1 MIGRMLDGRYQIT
14 EKIGSGGMADV
25 YCAHDVL
32 LDRVVA
38 VKILHEDYANDQD
51 FVTRFRKEAQAAA
64 KLSHANIVNIY
75 DVGCDDNVHYIVMEH
90 VAGETLK
97 EYIQRQ
103 NKLSNDAAVR
113 IAIDIGEALEQA
125 HANGIVH
132 CDIKPH
138 NILVTKTGKIKV
150 ADFGIARAMNTATVM
165 NKESVLGSVHYFSPE
180 QAAGEK
186 VTAQTDIYSL
196 GVVLYEMLTGRV
208 PYEGDTAVAIALK
221 HMQEEIPKPSRY
233 NPTITPLLED
243 CVMKALQKDPEKR
256 FKNISEM
263 ISDLRLAQGLV
274 THVTA
279 KTGRHNFA
287 TGAIPIPHQVL
298 ERKQKPVEKENWLTG
313 LLGWPMKRIL
323 IAVAALFF
331 LAAGLAFWLFGD
343 FWRLQSVTVPNLI
356 GKQVEVAEKI
366 LEREELNVSI
376 NEIASEEVPI
386 GQVINQS
393 PEPGTSVK
401 THRTI
406 HLTVS
411 KGGSIILVPDLSG
424 LTIEEAAAKLRSIH
438 LRLGKIEER
447 EDPTKPLDTII
458 GQSPATP
465 TKVERDS
472 TVHVILNKKNM
483 ISQVNIPDFVG
494 LTAEKAAQLMK
505 EHDLTQGAW
514 KMKNGGAPT
523 KDSVVTA
530 QNPAAGSSSVRGTAI
545 DLTFDTTLKKA
556 EVTIR
561 VPSKKPS
568 QRVTIMV
575 HDDNG
580 TRTLFDREEKAGTEI
595 STQASGVGNVHVEVY
610 FDGELVQEQ
619 EL

>member
-1 MIGRMLDGRYQIT
+1 MIGRILDNRYKIT
-14 EKIGSGGMADV
+14 EKIGTGGMADV
-25 YCAHDVL
+25 YCAHDIL
-32 LDRVVA
+32 LDRIVA
-38 VKILHEDYANDQD
+38 VKILHEDYAKDQE

-75 DVGCDDNVHYIVMEH
+75 DVGCDNNIHYIVMEY

-97 EYIQRQ
+97 EYIRRQ
-103 NKLSNDAAVR
+103 KKLSNDAAVR
-113 IAIDIGEALEQA
+113 IAIEIGEALEQA
-125 HANGIVH
+125 HASGIVH

-138 NILVTKTGKIKV
+138 NILVTRTGKVKV

-208 PYEGDTAVAIALK
+208 PYEGETAVAIALK
-221 HMQEEIPKPSRY
+221 HMQDEIPKPSRY

-243 CVMKALQKDPEKR
+243 CVLKALQKDPEKR
-256 FKNISEM
+256 FKSISEM

-274 THVTA
+274 THVTTQ
-279 KTGRHNFA
+279 TGRHNFA
-287 TGAIPIPHQVL
+287 TGVIPIPRQIT
-298 ERKQKPVEKENWLTG
+298 EKRPSISEKESWLTG

-323 IAVAALFF
+323 LAIAALFF
-331 LAAGLAFWLFGD
+331 FAAGVAFWFVGD
-343 FWRLQSVTVPNLI
+343 FWRIQSVTVPNLI
-356 GKQVEVAEKI
+356 GKQVEVAQKI
-366 LEREELNVSI
+366 LKDDNLNVSI
-376 NEIASEEVPI
+376 NEISSEEVPI

-406 HLTVS
+406 HLTIS
-411 KGGSIILVPDLSG
+411 KGGSIILVPDLTG
-424 LTIEEAAAKLRSIH
+424 LTIEEASAKLRSIH

-447 EDPTKPLDTII
+447 EDSTKPLDTII
-458 GQSPATP
+458 GQSPSTP

-483 ISQVNIPDFVG
+483 ISQVSIPDFVG
-494 LTAEKAAQLMK
+494 MTTEQAEKLLL
-505 EHDLTQGAW
+505 ENDLTKGTW
-514 KMKNGGAPT
+514 KMKNGEALT
-523 KDSVVTA
+523 ASAVVAKQT
-530 QNPAAGSSSVRGTAI
+530 PAAGSTSVRGTPI
-545 DLTFDTTLKKA
+545 DLTFDTMLKKA

-561 VPSKKPS
+561 VPNGKPT
-568 QRVTIMV
+568 QRVTIMM
-575 HDDNG
+575 HDANG
-580 TRTLFDREEKAGTEI
+580 TRTLFDRQEKAGTEI
-595 STQASGVGNVHVEVY
+595 STQVSGVGNVHVEVY

>member
-1 MIGRMLDGRYQIT
+1 MIGRILDNRYEIT

-25 YCAHDVL
+25 YCAHDIL
-32 LDRVVA
+32 LDRIVA

-75 DVGCDDNVHYIVMEH
+75 DVGCDDNVHYIVMEY

-97 EYIQRQ
+97 EYIARQ
-103 NKLSNDAAVR
+103 KKLSNDAAVR
-113 IAIDIGEALEQA
+113 IAMEIGEALEQA

-138 NILVTKTGKIKV
+138 NILVTRTGKIKV

-221 HMQEEIPKPSRY
+221 HMQEEVPKPSRY

-243 CVMKALQKDPEKR
+243 CVLKALQKDPEKR
-256 FKNISEM
+256 FNNISEM
-263 ISDLRLAQGLV
+263 IADLRLAQGLV
-274 THVTA
+274 THVAA

-287 TGAIPIPHQVL
+287 TGAIPIPHQAL
-298 ERKQKPVEKENWLTG
+298 ERKRQSDEKENWLTG

-323 IAVAALFF
+323 IAIAALFF
-331 LAAGLAFWLFGD
+331 FAAGLAFWFVGD
-343 FWRLQSVTVPNLI
+343 FWRMQSVTVPNLI
-356 GKQVEVAEKI
+356 GKQVEVARKTLEK
-366 LEREELNVSI
+366 EDLNVSV

-411 KGGSIILVPDLSG
+411 KGGSIILVPDLTG
-424 LTIEEAAAKLRSIH
+424 LTIEEAGAKLRSIH

-447 EDPTKPLDTII
+447 EDVSKPLDTII
-458 GQSPATP
+458 GQSPSTP

-483 ISQVNIPDFVG
+483 VSRVNIPDFSG
-494 LTAEKAAQLMK
+494 LTVEKAEQLAQ
-505 EHDLTQGAW
+505 ENDLTKGRW
-514 KMKNGGAPT
+514 KMKTGGEPS
-523 KDSVVTA
+523 KDSVVTT

-545 DLTFDTTLKKA
+545 DLTFDTMVKKA
-556 EVTIR
+556 EITIR
-561 VPSKKPS
+561 VPSKKPA

-575 HDDNG
+575 HDANG

-595 STQASGVGNVHVEVY
+595 STQASGVGSVRVEVY

>member
-25 YCAHDVL
+25 YCAHDIL

-75 DVGCDDNVHYIVMEH
+75 DVGCDDNVHYIVMEY

-97 EYIQRQ
+97 EYIQRPK
-103 NKLSNDAAVR
+103 KLSNDAAVR

-125 HANGIVH
+125 HTNGIVH

-138 NILVTKTGKIKV
+138 NILVTRTGKIKV

-208 PYEGDTAVAIALK
+208 PYEGETAVAIALK

-274 THVTA
+274 THVAT

-298 ERKQKPVEKENWLTG
+298 ERKQKTEEKENWLTG

-323 IAVAALFF
+323 LAIAALFF
-331 LAAGLAFWLFGD
+331 LAAGLAFWMFGD

-356 GKQVEVAEKI
+356 GKQVEVAEKV

-376 NEIASEEVPI
+376 NEIASDEVPV

-424 LTIEEAAAKLRSIH
+424 LTIEEATAKLRSIH

-447 EDPTKPLDTII
+447 EDSSKPLDTII

-472 TVHVILNKKNM
+472 TVHVVLNKKNM
-483 ISQVNIPDFVG
+483 ISQVTIPDFVG
-494 LTAEKAAQLMK
+494 LTAEKSAQLMRDN
-505 EHDLTQGAW
+505 DLTQGAW
-514 KMKNGGAPT
+514 KMKNGNEPT
-523 KDSVVTA
+523 KDSVVSA
-530 QNPAAGSSSVRGTAI
+530 QSPAAGSASVRGTAI
-545 DLTFDTTLKKA
+545 DLTFDTTMKKA

-561 VPSKKPS
+561 VPGKKAS

-575 HDDNG
+575 RDDNG